1 MQIIDSLHSVFD
13 KKSDACNC
21 TNDTWI
27 VHEDNEVSFKKI
39 TFHCDGACFGVVH
52 NEFYK
57 DIKNITEKRST
68 FLKDCD
74 CDGISFCDDGGVLQL
89 LFVDL
94 KSSFSEQNITKAFK
108 QDFFSL
114 LKIHMMLSLC
124 EGYKLGSLLIRF
136 FAACPPCASMDD
148 EAIILDRIYLSEEL
162 DKERFENKYLMA
174 YFKKDVFSCKMKD
187 ISFVK
192 DKHLN
197 EDLLDATIQF
207 QIVTAENYGDR
218 ECVMEL

>member
-13 KKSDACNC
+13 KKSNACVC
-21 TNDTWI
+21 TNGTWA
-27 VHEDNEVSFKKI
+27 VYEEKEVAFKKV
-39 TFHCDGACFGVVH
+39 TFHCEGACFGVLN

-57 DIKNITEKRST
+57 AIKETTENRSS
-68 FLKDCD
+68 FLKDSD
-74 CDGISFCDDGGVLQL
+74 CDGISFFDDRSSLQL
-89 LFVDL
+89 LLVDL
-94 KSSFSEQNITKAFK
+94 KSSFSEQNISKAFK

-124 EGYKLGSLLIRF
+124 EGYSLDSLLIRF
-136 FAACPPCASMDD
+136 FAVCPPCASLDD
-148 EAIILDRIYLSEEL
+148 KAIILDRIYLGEES

-174 YFKKDVFSCKMKD
+174 YFKKGVFSCKMKD
-187 ISFVK
+187 IPFVK

-207 QIVTAENYGDR
+207 QIVTAENYEDR